1 MYDPM
6 VIEAH
11 RAPIRKMASEGMV
24 LLKNDFKHLP
34 LAKNS
39 KIALFGRNQ
48 IDFFKGGLGS
58 GDVFCGSVVNLLE
71 ALENEEKS
79 FGTIS
84 LDKNLVAEYR
94 SNLDYIPTEDAVKKS
109 SENSDYAL
117 WVIGRNSTEGLDRYA
132 KEGDFYLSKSEKDLL
147 KLFEKYFDGRV
158 IVVLNICGV
167 ISLAELSSS
176 SAVSAILYAGLPG
189 MEGGNALVDVL
200 IGRVNPSGRLVDTF
214 CGVYDD
220 YPSSS
225 ILRSS
230 KFQVDYEEDIFVGY
244 RYFESAESEKSK
256 VIYPFGHGLS
266 YTEFKTEVKS
276 FETSDAQ
283 IKAVIKVSNIG
294 QTAGKISLALYST
307 PIFNSKVE
315 RCAVELKSFG
325 KTPLLE
331 AGTSCEL
338 VLEFSTEE
346 LAFFDEKGDVAI
358 EGSWVI
364 EKGEYLITC
373 GGSVRERFEVGT
385 FSQKSDVVL
394 SSPGL
399 KFVREMSAKRR
410 PGKAVE
416 KRNLITDIQD
426 KGLEL
431 EVVSSF
437 INYVKDDNLGKEFDE
452 KKAVKKVHTLY
463 DVADGK
469 VTMDEFL
476 DQLSD
481 RELVGLCQAKF
492 PTFPHGTAG
501 IGNMREYGIPNP
513 QTADGPAGVRLAVA
527 TSCFPCETLLAQSW
541 DIDNLFLM
549 GKIMGE
555 EALNTGIDIMLAPG
569 MNLHRDP
576 LCGRNFEYYSEDP
589 MISGYMAA
597 YMVRGLQSTG
607 VSATLKHFAA
617 NNKEEYRFYSS
628 SVVSERALREI
639 YLKNFEYAIK
649 IGKPNCIMSSYN
661 LINWIKVSCCY
672 NLLTGVLRDEWGY
685 EGFVMTDWRN
695 DSNLWQELL
704 AGNDAKMPFGYPEE
718 LEMALARLDKLL
730 PREVVRKS
738 AARILRVIMTTPK
751 FKNHDFGTVFE
762 LGKDK
767 ELVINANELS
777 EISCNITRLEESG
790 DGGLN
795 HTRLCKD
802 QRDKDVYIIYRL
814 NVREAGTYAVGVRTA
829 TTFDTVSL
837 EVTVDDESCGLIK
850 VANTGDWQKYQ
861 TTGQWQMDLTEGEH
875 ELKLYTRATN
885 ASGFANIGRVII
897 HAE

>member
-1 MYDPM
+1 MYDPQ
-6 VIEAH
+6 VIEMH
-11 RAPIRKMASEGMV
+11 RPVMRKMAAEGMV
-24 LLKNDFKHLP
+24 LLKNDFETLP
-34 LAKNS
+34 IK
-39 KIALFGRNQ
+39 KGTKVALLGRNQ

-71 ALENEEKS
+71 ALENEENKFS
-79 FGTIS
+79 NVS

-94 SNLDYIPTEDAVKKS
+94 KNLDYIPDESTIKLAAEA
-109 SENSDYAL
+109 NDYAL
-117 WVIGRNSTEGLDRYA
+117 WVIARNSTEGLDRYD
-132 KEGDFYLSKSEKDLL
+132 KEGDFYLSQSEKELL
-147 KLFEKYFDGRV
+147 ALLEKYFQGKV
-158 IVVLNICGV
+158 IIVLNICGV
-167 ISLAELSSS
+167 MSLKELSASP
-176 SAVSAILYAGLPG
+176 AVSAILHVGLPG
-189 MEGGNALVDVL
+189 MEGGNALCDVL
-200 IGRVNPSGRLVDTF
+200 FGRVNPSGRLVDTF
-214 CGVYDD
+214 CGNYED

-225 ILRSS
+225 ILRTS

-244 RYFESAESEKSK
+244 RWFESAESEKKK

-266 YTEFKTEVKS
+266 YTEFKHTVKS
-276 FETSDAQ
+276 FEVFADK
-283 IKAVIKVSNIG
+283 IKAVIEVKNIG
-294 QTAGKISLALYST
+294 DCAGRESLGLWVT
-307 PIFNSKVE
+307 PVFESKVE

-325 KTPLLE
+325 KTSLVKPQE
-331 AGTSCEL
+331 CCEL
-338 VLEFSTEE
+338 TLEFATQE
-346 LAFFDEKGDVAI
+346 LAFFDEKGDVVT
-358 EGSWVI
+358 EGSWAI
-364 EKGEYLITC
+364 EKGEYLITL
-373 GGSVRERFEVGT
+373 GGSIRERFEVGI
-385 FSQKSDVVL
+385 FVQPEDKII

-399 KFVREMSAKRR
+399 KFVREMAAKRR
-410 PGKAVE
+410 PGEAVE
-416 KRNLITDIQD
+416 TRNLVTDIQD
-426 KGLEL
+426 KGLQL

-452 KKAVKKVHTLY
+452 KIQTKKVYTLY
-463 DVADGK
+463 DVADNK

-541 DIDNLFLM
+541 DIENLELM

-597 YMVRGLQSTG
+597 YMVKGLQSTG
-607 VSATLKHFAA
+607 VSATLKHFAL

-628 SVVSERALREI
+628 SVASERAIREI
-639 YLKNFEYAIK
+639 YLKNFEYAVK

-661 LINWIKVSCCY
+661 LLNWIKVSCCY

-685 EGFVMTDWRN
+685 EGVVMTDWRN
-695 DSNLWQELL
+695 DSNLWAELL

-730 PREVVRKS
+730 PREVVRTS
-738 AARILRVIMTTPK
+738 AARILRMIMKTPK

-762 LGKDK
+762 LKKGEK
-767 ELVINANELS
+767 LVINANELS

-814 NVREAGTYAVGVRTA
+814 NVKEAGTYKMSVRTA
-829 TTFDTVSL
+829 TIFDSVSL
-837 EVTVDDESCGLIK
+837 EVTLNDKSCGLIK
-850 VANTGDWQKYQ
+850 VEPTGDWQKYLS
-861 TTGQWQMDLTEGEH
+861 TGDWLLELPQGEA

-885 ASGFANIGRVII
+885 ASGFANIGRITI
-897 HAE
+897 FD

>member
-1 MYDPM
+1 MYDPQ
-6 VIEAH
+6 VIESH
-11 RAPIRKMASEGMV
+11 RSAIRQMASDSMA

-34 LAKNS
+34 FAKNS
-39 KIALFGRNQ
+39 KIALFGRYQ
-48 IDFFKGGLGS
+48 IEFLKGGLGS
-58 GDVFCGSVVNLLE
+58 ADVFCGSVVNLLDS
-71 ALENEEKS
+71 LE
-79 FGTIS
+79 
-84 LDKNLVAEYR
+84 
-94 SNLDYIPTEDAVKKS
+94 S
-109 SENSDYAL
+109 SENSSYVTVDKNLSAEYRKNIAYIPDDEAMKNVAGANDYAL
-117 WVIGRNSTEGLDRYA
+117 WVIGRNSTEGLDRQA
-132 KEGDFYLSKSEKDLL
+132 EAGDFYLDDDEKNLL
-147 KLFEKYFDGRV
+147 KLLEKYFEKRV

-167 ISLAELSSS
+167 MSLAEIASSP
-176 SAVSAILYAGLPG
+176 AVSAIVYAGLPG

-200 IGRVNPSGRLVDTF
+200 LGRVNPSGRLVDTF
-214 CGVYDD
+214 CAKYED

-244 RYFESAESEKSK
+244 RWFESAESEKSK

-266 YTEFKTEVKS
+266 YTEFKHEVKS
-276 FETSDAQ
+276 FEVADN
-283 IKAVIKVSNIG
+283 KIKVVCNVENIG
-294 QTAGKISLALYST
+294 NYAGKESLALYVSS
-307 PIFNSKVE
+307 IFNSAVE

-325 KTPLLE
+325 KTDLIEVGKSQDLSLE
-331 AGTSCEL
+331 IAID
-338 VLEFSTEE
+338 E
-346 LAFFDEKGDVAI
+346 LAFFDEKGDVAT

-364 EKGEYLITC
+364 EKGEYEIFLGT
-373 GGSVRERFEVGT
+373 SVRERVSVGIYT
-385 FSQKSDVVL
+385 QSETKVI

-399 KFVREMSAKRR
+399 KFVREMAAKRR

-416 KRNLITDIQD
+416 SRNLITDIQD
-426 KGLEL
+426 KNLKLGK
-431 EVVSSF
+431 VVSSF

-452 KKAVKKVHTLY
+452 KKVAREIYTLY

-492 PTFPHGTAG
+492 PNFPHGTAG

-527 TSCFPCETLLAQSW
+527 TSCFPCENLLAMSW
-541 DIDNLFLM
+541 DIELMSLM

-555 EALNTGIDIMLAPG
+555 EALNNGIDIMLAPG

-597 YMVRGLQSTG
+597 YMVKGLQSTG
-607 VSATLKHFAA
+607 VSATLKHFAV

-628 SVVSERALREI
+628 SVISERALREI
-639 YLKNFEYAIK
+639 YLKNFEYAVK

-685 EGFVMTDWRN
+685 EGMVMTDWRN
-695 DSNLWQELL
+695 DSNLWEELL

-730 PREVVRKS
+730 PKSVVRTS
-738 AARILRVIMTTPK
+738 VARILRMIMTTPK
-751 FKNHDFGTVFE
+751 FKNHDFGTIFE
-762 LGKDK
+762 VKKDEK
-767 ELVINANELS
+767 LVINANELS

-814 NVREAGTYAVGVRTA
+814 NVKEAGTYKMSVRTA

-837 EVTVDDESCGLIK
+837 EVTLDDKSCGFIK
-850 VANTGDWQKYQ
+850 VENTGDWQKYQ
-861 TTGQWQMDLTEGEH
+861 TTGDWLLELPQGET

-885 ASGFANIGRVII
+885 ASGFANIGRITI
-897 HAE
+897 ES

>member
-1 MYDPM
+1 MYDPQ
-6 VIEAH
+6 VIEMH
-11 RAPIRKMASEGMV
+11 RPVMRKMAAEGMV
-24 LLKNDFKHLP
+24 LLKNDFETLP
-34 LAKNS
+34 IK
-39 KIALFGRNQ
+39 KGTKVALLGRNQ

-71 ALENEEKS
+71 ALENEENKFS
-79 FGTIS
+79 NVS

-94 SNLDYIPTEDAVKKS
+94 KNLDYIPDESTIKLAAEA
-109 SENSDYAL
+109 NDYAL
-117 WVIGRNSTEGLDRYA
+117 WVIARNSTEGLDRYD
-132 KEGDFYLSKSEKDLL
+132 KEGDFYLSQSEKELL
-147 KLFEKYFDGRV
+147 ALLEKYFQGKV
-158 IVVLNICGV
+158 IIVLNICGV
-167 ISLAELSSS
+167 MSLAEL
-176 SAVSAILYAGLPG
+176 ANNSAISAIVYAGLPG
-189 MEGGNALVDVL
+189 MEGGNALADIL
-200 IGRVNPSGRLVDTF
+200 LGRANPSGRLVDTF
-214 CGVYDD
+214 CAKYED

-225 ILRSS
+225 ILRTS

-244 RYFESAESEKSK
+244 RWFESAESEKNK
-256 VIYPFGHGLS
+256 VLYPFGHGLS
-266 YTEFKTEVKS
+266 YTEFKHEISAFNVLDGKI
-276 FETSDAQ
+276 Q
-283 IKAVIKVSNIG
+283 VVCKVDNIG
-294 QTAGKISLALYST
+294 NFPGKESLALYVS
-307 PIFNSKVE
+307 PIFDSAVE

-325 KTPLLE
+325 KTALLE
-331 AGTSCEL
+331 VGKSQNL
-338 VLEFSTEE
+338 ILEFSIDE
-346 LAFFDEKGDVAI
+346 LAFFDENGDAGK
-358 EGSWVI
+358 EGSWII
-364 EKGEYLITC
+364 EKGKYEISL
-373 GGSVRERFEVGT
+373 GGSIRERVVVGVYT
-385 FSQKSDVVL
+385 QNENRII

-399 KFVREMSAKRR
+399 KFVREMAAKRR
-410 PGKAVE
+410 PGKGVE
-416 KRNLITDIQD
+416 NRNLVTDIQD
-426 KGLEL
+426 KNLKNSQ
-431 EVVSSF
+431 VVSSF
-437 INYVKDDNLGKEFDE
+437 INYVKDDNLGKEYDQ
-452 KKAVKKVHTLY
+452 KKFLAEVYTLY

-469 VTMDEFL
+469 ITMDKFL

-481 RELVGLCQAKF
+481 RELIGLCQAKF

-541 DIDNLFLM
+541 DIENLELM

-597 YMVRGLQSTG
+597 YMVKGLQSTG
-607 VSATLKHFAA
+607 VSATLKHFAL

-628 SVVSERALREI
+628 SVASERAIREI
-639 YLKNFEYAIK
+639 YLKNFEYAVK

-661 LINWIKVSCCY
+661 LLNWIKVSCCY

-685 EGFVMTDWRN
+685 EGVVMTDWRN
-695 DSNLWQELL
+695 DSNLWAELL

-730 PREVVRKS
+730 PREVVRTS
-738 AARILRVIMTTPK
+738 AARILRMIMKTPK

-762 LGKDK
+762 LKKGEK
-767 ELVINANELS
+767 LVINANELS

-814 NVREAGTYAVGVRTA
+814 NVKEAGTYKMSVRTA
-829 TTFDTVSL
+829 TIFDSVSL
-837 EVTVDDESCGLIK
+837 EVTLNDKSCGLIK
-850 VANTGDWQKYQ
+850 VEPTGDWQKYLS
-861 TTGQWQMDLTEGEH
+861 TGDWLLELPQGEA

-885 ASGFANIGRVII
+885 ASGFANIGRITI
-897 HAE
+897 FD